1 MRIAQ
6 QRTPAGCAFALAAGW
21 LAISLVMQKDL
32 MLDYVFAGIVVLCGI
47 FLIVYRKI
55 YPDSILVTDAVPQPG
70 EMFRGKIETPLKS
83 EPSAEF
89 TLRLDLTRR
98 LRRNSRKIWQ
108 AEHAAHPVRGEHG
121 IVLPVEF
128 SIPAELQK
136 EDIDQN
142 CSWNLSATAM
152 VWPIPYRAAFVVA
165 DSARS
170 RAASA

>member
-1 MRIAQ
+1 MRIPQ
-6 QRTPAGCAFALAAGW
+6 QRTPAGCAFLLAAGW
-21 LAISLVMQKDL
+21 LAMSLIMKKDL
-32 MLDYVFAGIVVLCGI
+32 MLDYIFVAIVVLCGI

-70 EMFRGKIETPLKS
+70 ELFRGNIETPLKT
-83 EPSAEF
+83 EPTAEM

-108 AEHAAHPVRGEHG
+108 AERVAHPIRGEHG
-121 IVLPVEF
+121 IILPVEF

-142 CSWNLSATAM
+142 YSWNLSATAN
-152 VWPIPYRAAFVVA
+152 VLPIPYRAAFVVA
-165 DSARS
+165 DSARN
-170 RAASA
+170 RVASA